1 MASVG
6 RGRVWVGMLVLAG
19 LVAVAAAQDKAGD
32 DKAAAPKREIHILS
46 FESPAVDGID
56 QLVLK
61 GADATIEHQRWKEI
75 KDPKIRVVGAFPR
88 QAGFRATV
96 RNYKGRAEVSVL
108 IQPTAENDYEL
119 RVFIDDS
126 WYDGAAA
133 LSFDVYAIPDIKP
146 KHAYNVLIVTIDTLR
161 PDRLGCY
168 GYERPT
174 SPNLDAF
181 AKQCVRFTQ
190 AYSTSSFTPPA
201 HASLFTSRYVINHG
215 LLTWNGLP
223 EDQLTLAEVMR
234 EHGYRTGASANLHM
248 LTRQNL
254 GQGFTFKKEDT
265 YRDGR
270 EVVSDGLQLIR
281 EAKRE
286 PFFVWLHFYD
296 VHRPYG
302 RVPGWT
308 TMFTGEPR
316 PGIGDEQRHYNLR
329 PRAVRQR
336 GLSPEDLKYIENRY
350 DAGIAYIDAQLAPL
364 LAELATPDRLKDT
377 LIIITSDHGENLLE
391 HEERFFAHDPFL
403 NTVVT
408 GVPLLIRFPEG
419 RGAGQVRDGLVSLID
434 VAPTVLDTIGLPK
447 PDAFEGESLLP
458 LATNDAWARTELY
471 MECWGVQERKAA
483 RTAERLIIHDLKI
496 NRTSFYDLAADA
508 GELKPGASAADD
520 ADERLHAALIEFM
533 KREGPYPAPPKTD
546 PEVLRELRSLGY
558 AP

>member
-1 MASVG
+1 MASLGGARASIAVL
-6 RGRVWVGMLVLAG
+6 MLAG

-32 DKAAAPKREIHILS
+32 DQTAAVKRGIHILS
-46 FESPAVDGID
+46 FASPAVDGID

-61 GADATIEHQRWKEI
+61 GMDATIEHQRWKEI
-75 KDPKIRVVGAFPR
+75 EDPSIRVVGAFRHEP
-88 QAGFRATV
+88 GFRATV
-96 RNYKGRAEVSVL
+96 RNLKGRADVSVL

-119 RVFIDDS
+119 RIFIDDS

-133 LSFDVYAIPDIKP
+133 LSFDVYAIADIKP
-146 KHAYNVLIVTIDTLR
+146 KHPYNVLIITIDTLR

-190 AYSTSSFTPPA
+190 AYSTSSFTPPS

-215 LLTWNGLP
+215 LLAWNGLP
-223 EDQLTLAEVMR
+223 SDQLTLAEVLR
-234 EHGYRTGASANLHM
+234 EHGYRTAASTNLHL

-254 GQGFTFKKEDT
+254 GQGFTFKKEARL
-265 YRDGR
+265 RDGR
-270 EVVSDGLQLIR
+270 EVVSDGLRHIR
-281 EAKRE
+281 EAGSE
-286 PFFVWLHFYD
+286 PFLVWLHLYD

-308 TMFTGEPR
+308 TMFTGERR
-316 PGIGDEQRHYNLR
+316 PGIGDEQRHYNL
-329 PRAVRQR
+329 PPQMVRQR
-336 GLSPEDLKYIENRY
+336 GLSPQDLKYIENRY
-350 DAGIAYIDAQLAPL
+350 DAGIAYVDAQLAPL
-364 LAELATPDRLKDT
+364 LAELSTPDRLEDT

-391 HEERFFAHDPFL
+391 HEEGFFAHDPFL

-408 GVPLLIRFPEG
+408 RVPLLIRYPAG

-434 VAPTVLDTIGLPK
+434 LAPTVLETIGLPK
-447 PDAFEGESLLP
+447 PASFEGESLLP
-458 LATNDAWARTELY
+458 LTTSDAWPRTELY
-471 MECWGVQERKAA
+471 MECWGIQERKAA
-483 RTAERLIIHDLKI
+483 RTAERLIIHDLKT

-508 GELKPGASAADD
+508 GELNPASKASDE
-520 ADERLHAALIEFM
+520 ADERLHASLIEFM

-546 PEVLRELRSLGY
+546 PRVIRELRSLGY